1 LDLEVYDK
9 ILLGGDL
16 MMNTSKDSAS
26 IEIAN
31 QIFDL
36 SSENTLLSVGL
47 HDTYNQELLQAYT
60 QRKNSYVHTDSDITY
75 LIVDTNVQWDAGEQ
89 MELINSVVDTVKSSN
104 LIILTHHLVW
114 MYDHDELTTMADSVS
129 NAPIGDC
136 DYCIRENSFHAK
148 LYPKLVNLEMNGTE
162 VWCIA
167 GDIGFKVPQFEYETK
182 EGITFLASGMGH
194 SKLVKKAIIITRENS
209 NAELSY
215 EFKDLSAL
223 PQK

>member
-1 LDLEVYDK
+1 
-9 ILLGGDL
+9 
-16 MMNTSKDSAS
+16 
-26 IEIAN
+26 
-31 QIFDL
+31 
-36 SSENTLLSVGL
+36 
-47 HDTYNQELLQAYT
+47 
-60 QRKNSYVHTDSDITY
+60 
-75 LIVDTNVQWDAGEQ
+75 
-89 MELINSVVDTVKSSN
+89 
-104 LIILTHHLVW
+104 
-114 MYDHDELTTMADSVS
+114 
-129 NAPIGDC
+129 
-136 DYCIRENSFHAK
+136 
-148 LYPKLVNLEMNGTE
+148 MNGTE